1 MPTFKYRARLPDGR
15 IQAGM
20 IEAENSD
27 AAQQALDERS
37 LETVLIEPYTGGGGA
52 AAKEGFLDFFNK
64 PTVKD
69 LVIVTRTLSVMVSAA
84 IPITESIRNIAR
96 QTQNPQLKRI
106 LVDIANEV
114 EGGARFSDALERY
127 PKVFSG
133 FFINMVRSGETSGQF
148 AEVLEYLADQQ
159 EKDYDL
165 TSKIKGAM
173 IYPAFIL
180 SAMLVVGFIMMT
192 FVVPKLVGIL
202 KEANVELPISTR
214 VLIAISGVFENYWWL
229 ILILAVGAVVGARFF
244 VTTPGGRLAWD
255 TIKLRLPVFGRL
267 FQGVYVV
274 RFSRSLSTLV
284 KGGVDMVS
292 ALEIVSGVMENE
304 VWKRLVLE
312 TIREVNDGNSITTA
326 LERSRVVP
334 TMMVQMLA
342 VGESTGRT
350 NEILLRLSS
359 FFSRDVDNVVA
370 NLVALIEP
378 IILILLGVSVGGL
391 VSAILLPLYQLSSG
405 AAG

>member
-1 MPTFKYRARLPDGR
+1 MPTFKYRARFPDGR
-15 IQAGM
+15 MQAGM
-20 IEAENSD
+20 IEAENMET
-27 AAQQALDERS
+27 AQTALDDRN
-37 LETVLIEPYTGGGGA
+37 LQTILLEPYEPSAVDTTSGI
-52 AAKEGFLDFFNK
+52 LDMLN
-64 PTVKD
+64 TISSKD
-69 LVIVTRTLSVMVSAA
+69 IVIMTRTLSVMISASV
-84 IPITESIRNIAR
+84 PITAAVRNIAR
-96 QTQNPQLKRI
+96 QTHNPKLKRI
-106 LVDIANEV
+106 LIDIANEV
-114 EGGARFSDALERY
+114 EGGARLSDAFERHA
-127 PKVFSG
+127 KVFSG
-133 FFINMVRSGETSGQF
+133 FFVNMVRSGETSGQLSD
-148 AEVLEYLADQQ
+148 VLEYLADQQ

-165 TSKIKGAM
+165 TSKIRGAM

-180 SAMLVVGFIMMT
+180 SSMLVVGFIMMT

-202 KEANVELPISTR
+202 KEANIALPISTR
-214 VLIAISGVFENYWWL
+214 VLIAVSGIFEHYWWI
-229 ILILAVGAVVGARFF
+229 ILIIGAGAAFGTRFF
-244 VTTPGGRLAWD
+244 ISTPGGRLAWD
-255 TIKLRLPVFGRL
+255 TLKLRIPVFGKL

-284 KGGVDMVS
+284 KGGVDMVT

-304 VWKRLVLE
+304 LWKRLVLN

-334 TMMVQMLA
+334 TMMIQMLA

-350 NEILLRLSS
+350 NEILLRLAS
-359 FFSRDVDNVVA
+359 FFSREVDNVVA

-378 IILILLGVSVGGL
+378 LILILLGVAVGGM